1 MLGLISP
8 QMQYVAKNTA
18 LYRIANGLKSL
29 GEYLCGR
36 VPEMFRW
43 FQSSL
48 SFLQKGFCCLQAS
61 KASAGK
67 GHTTSHMTLPCDLFA
82 FWCLI

>member
-1 MLGLISP
+1 MARNI
-8 QMQYVAKNTA
+8 A
-18 LYRIANGLKSL
+18 LYRIANGLQLL

-36 VPEMFRW
+36 VPEVFCW

-48 SFLQKGFCCLQAS
+48 SFVQKGFYCLQAS
-61 KASAGK
+61 KASREK
-67 GHTTSHMTLPCDLFA
+67 GHTDSRMTVLYDLFA